1 MVSLMDAPFMCIL
14 TFVYL
19 GISVSYVFIR
29 DRTFIR
35 QEVYLHP
42 KSLFLTIG
50 KKVNLKKD
58 QLQTSSDNATGIHS
72 FLCSPIHDPEGLVV
86 GVISLANKEASGQ
99 VSVSSSDI
107 EAVNHFTNNDER
119 FVEAFAIFCGMAIR
133 NAADYEKAVV
143 SEAKLQVAFEVMN
156 YQATSS
162 SDEMTGLISNPV
174 PAASSINIDSFE
186 FSYLNMDDNAT
197 LTVKFNFLYRN
208 T

>member
-1 MVSLMDAPFMCIL
+1 MYIL

-208 T
+208 M

>member
-1 MVSLMDAPFMCIL
+1 MDAPFMYIL

-208 T
+208 M

>member
-1 MVSLMDAPFMCIL
+1 MFTC
-14 TFVYL
+14 
-19 GISVSYVFIR
+19 
-29 DRTFIR
+29 
-35 QEVYLHP
+35 QEVLHP

-208 T
+208 M

>member
-208 T
+208 M

>member
-72 FLCSPIHDPEGLVV
+72 FLCSPIHDPEGRVV

-208 T
+208 M

>member
-1 MVSLMDAPFMCIL
+1 MFTC
-14 TFVYL
+14 
-19 GISVSYVFIR
+19 
-29 DRTFIR
+29 
-35 QEVYLHP
+35 QEVLHP

-58 QLQTSSDNATGIHS
+58 QLQTSSDNAIGIQS

-197 LTVKFNFLYRN
+197 LTVEILHYHFVKSLDYSISYLGYSSNVY
-208 T
+208 